1 MEIRSFVL
9 LVNNCKINGDIIV
22 YLLVNQIIDQVIT
35 KYIYSLK
42 KY

>member
-42 KY
+42 KD